1 MGIVTSYLS
10 NLMLIT
16 GSLFLLIGAIGLI
29 RMPDVFTRMHA
40 ASIMETAGASLIIIG
55 LIINT
60 GFTIVSLKLI
70 VIMLAIFY
78 ISSVATHALA
88 RACIHDNLKPTAINK
103 ESDQ

>member
-1 MGIVTSYLS
+1 MDIVSSYLS
-10 NLMLIT
+10 NLMLIV

-60 GFTIVSLKLI
+60 GLHSR
-70 VIMLAIFY
+70 VIKTNY
-78 ISSVATHALA
+78 YN
-88 RACIHDNLKPTAINK
+88 ACHILHILSGNTRTGKGVYPRQFKTKCNK
-103 ESDQ
+103 

>member
-1 MGIVTSYLS
+1 
-10 NLMLIT
+10 MLIV

-60 GFTIVSLKLI
+60 GFTVVS
-70 VIMLAIFY
+70 
-78 ISSVATHALA
+78 
-88 RACIHDNLKPTAINK
+88 
-103 ESDQ
+103 